1 MRKIWNLFFSHELRY
16 HTTYSLPPQC
26 LKLSFFLFNFS
37 RLEKA
42 YLKWNKNGFVLIE
55 PPTCHSYFPYTTPPP
70 FGTPVSD
77 HCLTFSHSPYRRA
90 LRPMTSTGLDLF
102 MILLEILMYSVNT
115 RAPHALCYKLY
126 FSILMLCS
134 ICSMYFLRITI
145 NLCSCIL

>member
-1 MRKIWNLFFSHELRY
+1 MRKIWNLFFSHELR
-16 HTTYSLPPQC
+16 YSLPPQC

-42 YLKWNKNGFVLIE
+42 YLKWNNNGFVLIE
-55 PPTCHSYFPYTTPPP
+55 PPICHSYFPYTTPPL

-77 HCLTFSHSPYRRA
+77 HCLTFSHSPCRRA
-90 LRPMTSTGLDLF
+90 LRPMTSIGLDLF